1 MSLRKY
7 LKLGFVSA
15 LVLTGVLI
23 ISFVLMSLA
32 INKMAKTLE
41 TQHEVSQL
49 VTDLESMSSYLLYEA
64 RLYSYTGNKTYLQNY
79 ENKLAEDL
87 YVKAKDTLAM
97 LDLPA
102 HFLIELD
109 KTSVQ
114 SAKIRELDN
123 TAFSA
128 IEKGNLPE
136 AQRILS
142 SLQYEEQTKATETLF
157 LQFKD
162 NLSSWMTEEAAKRQ
176 EDAMIAVIIMLIA
189 CSIFIAGII
198 TLLLIL
204 IRRIHPLFSLTENAK
219 KLADGDITIEPIK
232 IKVEDEVGTLSH
244 SFNKMV
250 ENLRE
255 ILKTVNVASAE
266 VAASSEQL
274 LANAEQTANMS
285 QQVLNSVSGIS
296 NDTTNQQTQLDENAI
311 ALSEITIG
319 IQEVATA
326 AEDVSNASNE
336 AKNRATTGQEH
347 LITTVNQMN
356 SIQHSVDDT
365 LEVIHELSHQSSA
378 IEEFVTA
385 ITDISNQTNLLALN
399 AAIEAA
405 RAGEAGKGF
414 AVVADEVR
422 KLAEQSKQSAERI
435 TTIIHSLQ
443 HKVKLTEANME
454 QVTAQVVQ
462 GVHAVNT
469 TGQSFQE
476 IVNSTSEVSIQ
487 IANVSAIAQQMA
499 ASTEE
504 MSAIFENLQ
513 SIAKNTSSDTAD
525 STTLVKSQ
533 YAAIQEITASSNML
547 AQLAETLHNEVTKF
561 KL

>member
-7 LKLGFVSA
+7 LKFGFVSA
-15 LVLTGVLI
+15 LVLTVVLI

-32 INKMAKTLE
+32 INKMAKTSD

-49 VTDLESMSSYLLYEA
+49 MTDLESTSSYLLYEA

-79 ENKLAEDL
+79 KNKLSEDL
-87 YVKAKDTLAM
+87 YVKSKDTLTT

-109 KTSVQ
+109 EISVQ
-114 SAKIRELDN
+114 SAAIRELDKI
-123 TAFSA
+123 AFSA

-136 AQRILS
+136 AQRMLS
-142 SLQYEEQTKATETLF
+142 GLEYEEQTKAAEALF
-157 LQFKD
+157 LHFKD
-162 NLSSWMTEEAAKRQ
+162 NLSSWITEEVAKRQ
-176 EDAMIAVIIMLIA
+176 KDAMISVLIMLIA

-198 TLLLIL
+198 TLLLTI
-204 IRRIHPLFSLTENAK
+204 IRRIRPLFPLTAHAQ
-219 KLADGDITIEPIK
+219 KLADGDITVQPLE
-232 IKVEDEVGTLSH
+232 IKVKDEVGTLSH

-250 ENLRE
+250 ENLRD
-255 ILKTVNVASAE
+255 ILKTVNGASTE

-274 LANAEQTANMS
+274 LANSEQTSNMS
-285 QQVLNSVSGIS
+285 QRVLNSVVGIS
-296 NDTTNQQTQLDENAI
+296 TDTTNQQTQLDENAI

-319 IQEVATA
+319 IQEVANA
-326 AEDVSNASNE
+326 AEDVSKASNE

-347 LITTVNQMN
+347 LITTVNQMS

-365 LEVIHELSHQSSA
+365 LEVIHELSAQSGE

-443 HKVKLTEANME
+443 HKVKQTEANIE
-454 QVTAQVVQ
+454 QVTAQVEQ
-462 GVHAVNT
+462 GVSAVNT

-476 IVNSTSEVSIQ
+476 IVNSTNEVSNQ
-487 IANVSAIAQQMA
+487 IASVSAIAQQMA

-513 SIAKNTSSDTAD
+513 SIAKNTASDAAD